1 MITIF
6 SFSRNASVSLP
17 VESISGETGSRFL
30 SEEKPKRELETT
42 MRDWIGQFLV
52 PDDGIGSK

>member
-6 SFSRNASVSLP
+6 SFSRNASVSL
-17 VESISGETGSRFL
+17 ESVSRETGLRFL

-42 MRDWIGQFLV
+42 TRDWIGQFLV
-52 PDDGIGSK
+52 PDDGIGK